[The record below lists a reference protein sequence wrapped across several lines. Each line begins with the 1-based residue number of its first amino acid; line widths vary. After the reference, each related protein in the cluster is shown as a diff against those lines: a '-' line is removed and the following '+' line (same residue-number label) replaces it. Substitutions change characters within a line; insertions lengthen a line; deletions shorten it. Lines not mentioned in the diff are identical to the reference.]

1 MMSLAVSRIRAIT
14 LLLCAALVV
23 VAAGCGS
30 SKKSSSSTASA
41 SASATATDTTT
52 STITGPSITDTT
64 GTYPV
69 NPKLTTKPV
78 VKAITGPIPT
88 KLEVKDLVVGT
99 GKAAKTGDPLVVQY
113 VGVLAKTGK
122 QFDASWD
129 RHQTFPFALGL
140 GQVIPGWD
148 KGLVGMKVGGR
159 RELIIP
165 SNLAYGAKGSPPAIP
180 PNAPLVFVIDLL
192 ADQTA

>member
-1 MMSLAVSRIRAIT
+1 MMSLAVSRIRVLI
-14 LLLCAALVV
+14 LLFCAALVV

-30 SKKSSSSTASA
+30 SKKSSSTA
-41 SASATATDTTT
+41 SASATATAT
-52 STITGPSITDTT
+52 STIKGPSITDTT
-64 GTYPV
+64 GTYPE

-78 VKAITGPIPT
+78 VKAIKGPIPT
-88 KLEVKDLVVGT
+88 HLVVTDLVTGT

-148 KGLVGMKVGGR
+148 KGLVGMRVGGR

-165 SNLAYGAKGSPPAIP
+165 PSLAYGAKGSPPTIP